1 MTLTKLIKA
10 RFSKGV
16 HQERADNL
24 ARENTARTD
33 LVLDEKNVGA
43 VSPSSGSIG
52 GDPDWKQAARA
63 MRTASWGT
71 IFFVITTDILGWA
84 SCP

>member
-1 MTLTKLIKA
+1 MTFAKLVKG

-16 HQERADNL
+16 HQERAGNL
-24 ARENTARTD
+24 AVQNAARTD
-33 LVLDEKNVGA
+33 AVDEKTVGA
-43 VSPSSGSIG
+43 VSPSSASVGE
-52 GDPDWKQAARA
+52 DPEWKQAARA

-71 IFFVITTDILGWA
+71 IFYVITTDILGWA